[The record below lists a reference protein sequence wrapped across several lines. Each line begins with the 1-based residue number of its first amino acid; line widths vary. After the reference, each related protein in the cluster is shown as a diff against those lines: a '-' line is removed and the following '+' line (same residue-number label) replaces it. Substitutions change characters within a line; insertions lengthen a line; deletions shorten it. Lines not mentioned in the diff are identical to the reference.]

1 MLSKKSIKI
10 SLIIS
15 IFLLMNNL
23 YSLNNQS
30 AFNEFISVRGDK
42 LYEGDSQF
50 RFISFNIPNLL
61 SIEDNVPFTEKN
73 AWRLPDLFEI
83 EDALNSIKLMGGNV
97 ARTYVI
103 TVHRESDTPDIP
115 RHVLSPGKFNEEAFK
130 VLDQVLVSANRIGVR
145 IIIPFV
151 DNWKWMG
158 GKPQYA
164 KFRGKDAEEFW
175 RDKQIKEDFKKTI
188 SFILNRVNSISGIP
202 YKDDKAILAWEL
214 GNELQTAPVD
224 WINEMARYIKSIDH
238 NHLINDGIQKSELYD
253 KIIESKY
260 IDILSSHH
268 YEKTPLEMLT
278 HIKKNAA
285 KAKGKK
291 PYYIGE
297 FGFISTSGIETILN
311 FIQQE
316 KSISGALIWSLR
328 FHNRDGGFYWHSE
341 PLGAGLYKAY
351 HIPGFH
357 SGNRYDEINLI
368 KLLRVNA
375 YKIQGMQLKEWEIPK
390 APNLLPIKDTA
401 HISWQGAAGA
411 AYYRLERSLNANG
424 PWETVGNNIS
434 DASLAYEPL
443 FNDRN
448 APLGNRY
455 YYRVFAVNNSGE
467 SPPSNIVGPVLK
479 SQQTLVDNMVNYGK
493 IFNYKGKSALMTNNA
508 RDFKEDFQRISGDKG
523 TEVIYYV
530 PGKMKDCII
539 NVFSKANS
547 DVVKLLLSFDGLKY
561 DNLAVNTTDYFSGEG
576 DYQYWRPIQIKS
588 DTISGNYRYLKI
600 SFIQTAQIGRVEIN
614 YGN

>member
-1 MLSKKSIKI
+1 MLSIKSIRFL
-10 SLIIS
+10 LILS

-23 YSLNNQS
+23 YSLNNQTVFK
-30 AFNEFISVRGDK
+30 AFISVKGDK
-42 LYEGDSQF
+42 LYDGNKQF

-61 SIEDNVPFTEKN
+61 NIEDNMPFTEKN

-83 EDALNSIKLMGGNV
+83 EDALNSVKQMGGNV

-103 TVHRESDTPDIP
+103 TVHRESETKDIP

-130 VLDQVLVSANRIGVR
+130 ALDQVLVSANRIGVR

-164 KFRGKDAEEFW
+164 EFRGKEAEEFW
-175 RDKQIKEDFKKTI
+175 RDRQIKEDFKKTI
-188 SFILNRVNSISGIP
+188 SFILNRVNSINGVP

-224 WINEMARYIKSIDH
+224 WINEMARYIKTIDH
-238 NHLINDGIQKSELYD
+238 NHLINDGIQKSQLYD
-253 KIIESKY
+253 KIIESPY

-268 YEKTPLEMLT
+268 YEKTPLEMLN
-278 HIKKNAA
+278 HIKNNTYR
-285 KAKGKK
+285 AKGKK

-351 HIPGFH
+351 HIPGFY

-368 KLLRVNA
+368 KLMRANA
-375 YKIQGMQLKEWEIPK
+375 FKIRDIQLNEWEIPQ
-390 APNLLPIKDTA
+390 APYLLPIKNSA
-401 HISWQGAAGA
+401 HISWQGASGA
-411 AYYRLERSLNANG
+411 SYYRLERALSTDG
-424 PWETVGNNIS
+424 PWKTAGNNIS

-448 APLGNRY
+448 APLGDKY

-467 SPPSNIVGPVLK
+467 SPPSNIIGPVLK
-479 SQQTLVDNMVNYGK
+479 TEHTLVDNMENYGK
-493 IFNYKGKSALMTNNA
+493 IFSYKGKLTLMAENA
-508 RDFKEDFQRISGDKG
+508 RDFKEDFQRVSGDKE

-530 PGKMKDCII
+530 PGKMKGCLL

-547 DVVKLLLSFDGLKY
+547 DVVKLSVSVDGKKY
-561 DNLAVNTTDYFSGEG
+561 SGLTVSRTDYFSGEG
-576 DYQYWRPIQIKS
+576 DYQYWRPIQIKKNI
-588 DTISGNYRYLKI
+588 ISGNYRYLKI
-600 SFIQTAQIGRVEIN
+600 TFIQSAQIGRVEIN
-614 YGN
+614 YGY